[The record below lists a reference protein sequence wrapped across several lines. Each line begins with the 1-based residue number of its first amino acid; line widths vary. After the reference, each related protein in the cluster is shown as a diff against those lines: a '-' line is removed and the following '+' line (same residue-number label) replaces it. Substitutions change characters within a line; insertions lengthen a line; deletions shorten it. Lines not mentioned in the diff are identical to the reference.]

1 MAKKGLL
8 IGAIATLTGTA
19 IGAGFLGIPGVIAKS
34 GFLIGALH
42 IVALGLIMMFI
53 NLCIGEVSLR
63 TKGNHQLP
71 GYAKKYLGKIG
82 AGKMFFAMIFGIYA
96 ALAAYIL
103 GEGQSL
109 SFVIFGTMKYS
120 LIMGIAFFVVMAAL
134 IYTGIV
140 ALKKGETFGL
150 IAVISIVIL
159 ISIFFI
165 PKISAGNLTYGTNG
179 VMNSFLPFGV
189 VLFSFLA
196 FSVMPELEKELKG
209 NERMMKKAIIIGSL
223 IPIVLYLLFAFVTVG
238 FAGKATPEI
247 ATFVFGRV
255 PTILAVFTMF
265 TAFFA
270 LSMAL
275 RDMYI
280 LDMKLKKNIAVTLTC
295 FVPFALFL
303 AISRFGGATFSYLL
317 ELSGVISGGFSG
329 VAIVLMLMKAKKM
342 GDRKPEYS
350 MPMNWLI
357 IALIAL
363 LFAFGILYQFIF
375 R

>member
-1 MAKKGLL
+1 MAKRGLL

-19 IGAGFLGIPGVIAKS
+19 IGAGFLGVPGVVAKS

-42 IVALGLIMMFI
+42 IIALGLIMMFI
-53 NLCIGEVSLR
+53 NLCMGEVSLR

-82 AGKMFFAMIFGIYA
+82 AGKMFFAMIFGIYT
-96 ALAAYIL
+96 ALAAYII

-109 SFVIFGTMKYS
+109 SFMIFGTMKYS
-120 LIMGIAFFVVMAAL
+120 LIIGIAFFVVMTAL
-134 IYTGIV
+134 IYTGII
-140 ALKKGETFGL
+140 ALKKGETIGL
-150 IAVISIVIL
+150 IAVISIVAL

-165 PKISAGNLTYGTNG
+165 PKINMDNLSYGTNG
-179 VMNSFLPFGV
+179 VMNSFIPFGV

-209 NERMMKKAIIIGSL
+209 NERLMKRAIIIGSA
-223 IPIVLYLLFAFVTVG
+223 IPIILYLLFSFVTVG

-247 ATFVFGRV
+247 ATFIFGRM

-270 LSMAL
+270 LSMAM

-280 LDMKLKKNIAVTLTC
+280 LDMKLKKNMAVMLTC
-295 FVPFALFL
+295 FVPFILFL
-303 AISRFGGATFSYLL
+303 IIARFGGATFSRLL

-329 VAIVLMLMKAKKM
+329 VAIMLMLMKAKKM

-350 MPMNWLI
+350 MPINWI
-357 IALIAL
+357 IISLIAL
-363 LFAFGILYQFIF
+363 LFLFGIAYQFIF

>member
-19 IGAGFLGIPGVIAKS
+19 IGAGFLGVPGVVAKS
-34 GFLIGALH
+34 GFLVGALH
-42 IVALGLIMMFI
+42 IIALGLIMMFI
-53 NLCIGEVSLR
+53 NLCMGEISLR

-82 AGKMFFAMIFGIYA
+82 MGKMFFAMIFGIYA

-109 SFVIFGTMKYS
+109 SFMIFGTMKYS
-120 LIMGIAFFVVMAAL
+120 LIMGIAFFVVMTAL
-134 IYTGIV
+134 IYTGII
-140 ALKKGETFGL
+140 ALKKGETIGL
-150 IAVISIVIL
+150 IAVISIVAL

-165 PKISAGNLTYGTNG
+165 PKISVGNLAYGTNG
-179 VMNSFLPFGV
+179 IMNSFAPFGV

-209 NERMMKKAIIIGSL
+209 NERMMKRAIIIGSA
-223 IPIVLYLLFAFVTVG
+223 IPIILYLLFAFVTVG

-270 LSMAL
+270 LSMAM
-275 RDMYI
+275 RDMYV
-280 LDMKLKKNIAVTLTC
+280 LDMKLKKNMAVILTC
-295 FVPFALFL
+295 FVPFILFL
-303 AISRFGGATFSYLL
+303 IIARFGGATFSRLL

-329 VAIVLMLMKAKKM
+329 VAILLMLMKAKKM

-350 MPMNWLI
+350 MPINWLI
-357 IALIAL
+357 IALITL
-363 LFAFGILYQFIF
+363 LFLFGIAYQFIF